1 MPKRAV
7 PTSRPE
13 ILLDARS
20 PMPLYKQLYERFRRV
35 ILTRQLESGTRLPS
49 TRQLASELGISR
61 TTVVLAYEH
70 LLLEGYLQSRVGQG
84 TVVACN
90 LPPSLV
96 FDQSEQAQQQQVDA
110 PHPSPLRLAER
121 VPSLQETLAVLRY
134 AGSPRGTYRGG
145 EPAVEQFPM
154 SCGRA

>member
-90 LPPSLV
+90 LPPFL
-96 FDQSEQAQQQQVDA
+96 
-110 PHPSPLRLAER
+110 PCKK
-121 VPSLQETLAVLRY
+121 PSLSCAMRAALV
-134 AGSPRGTYRGG
+134 
-145 EPAVEQFPM
+145 EPIAAENRRW
-154 SCGRA
+154 SSSL

>member
-1 MPKRAV
+1 MSFSSCSQSLSWGWTCVKNHFLLSYSYHLSPSLAIELSPGVIMPKRAV

-13 ILLDARS
+13 ILLDARL

-35 ILTRQLESGTRLPS
+35 ILTGQVERGTRLPS

-84 TVVACN
+84 TVVAHD
-90 LPPSLV
+90 LP
-96 FDQSEQAQQQQVDA
+96 
-110 PHPSPLRLAER
+110 
-121 VPSLQETLAVLRY
+121 VPSLLDQPELTEL
-134 AGSPRGTYRGG
+134 T
-145 EPAVEQFPM
+145 EPP
-154 SCGRA
+154 